1 MINNSECIIARKL
14 DIKLNNPFLVSQAL
28 IHSSFAHENK
38 DKPCHNERLEFLGD
52 AVLELII
59 SEYLYRNFPKLP
71 EGELTKLRAS
81 IVCETSLVEVAREL
95 NLGEHLSLGRGEQS
109 TGGQD
114 RPSILADALE
124 ALIGAVYLDQ
134 GINVTCRVV
143 INLFNPVIT
152 VIKEGALHRDYK
164 TMVQELS
171 QLKYHTTPRY
181 KIVSELG
188 PDHDKVFVAQILL
201 KEKILGEGRGKSKKN
216 AEQEAARIAWVK
228 LQE

>member
-1 MINNSECIIARKL
+1 MNNSEGTIARKL
-14 DIKLNNPFLVSQAL
+14 GLKLNEPLLISQAL

-71 EGELTKLRAS
+71 EGELTKLRAN

-95 NLGEHLSLGRGEQS
+95 NLGEHLALGRGEQS

-124 ALIGAVYLDQ
+124 ALIGAIYLDQ
-134 GINVTCRVV
+134 GIDVTCRVV
-143 INLFNPVIT
+143 ITLFDPVIK
-152 VIKEGALHRDYK
+152 VINEGALNRDYK

-171 QLKYHTTPRY
+171 QLKHNKTPRY
-181 KIVSELG
+181 KIVSEFG
-188 PDHDKVFVAQILL
+188 PDHDK
-201 KEKILGEGRGKSKKN
+201 
-216 AEQEAARIAWVK
+216 
-228 LQE
+228 